1 MTYLAQIY
9 PELADEKPDYAWEGL
24 FAETPDGL
32 PYIGEH
38 SRYPR
43 HLFALGYGG
52 NGMTASFLAAQ
63 TLVDLYQRRDKG
75 GKTRRI
81 GNLFA
86 FDRGAGNLAATFPID
101 PGSPSTLRAGGSMK
115 RTRNFYVGVTI
126 AAVIAVLA
134 IAQYTLQTVARAQEN
149 GSANRAGIYEVD
161 RMWPKPLPNNWVLG
175 STVGLAIDA
184 RDHVF
189 IVHRGQASLDPE
201 VREPDGV
208 RASRASRRRRPRGRR
223 SRAAAGFAAPSA
235 GNTVAGYSRQRH
247 DASRFPSSAA
257 RQRLRCSS
265 SIRKATSVSHWGAP
279 GAGYEWP
286 PSMHGITIDGKDNV
300 WLAGN
305 GGNTVLKFSKDGKFL
320 LQIGKNG
327 ASKGNKDTA
336 NLSRPAEVE
345 VDMAANEVYV
355 ADGYGNRRVIVYD
368 ADKGTF
374 KRMWGAYGK
383 PPTDDPNVTYD
394 PAKPLSTNWQT
405 VHCASLANDGL
416 VYVCDRVNDRIQV
429 FQQGR
434 HVHQGSAD
442 CQADARRRR
451 HLRHRV
457 LEGPAAAADVCG

>member
-1 MTYLAQIY
+1 
-9 PELADEKPDYAWEGL
+9 
-24 FAETPDGL
+24 
-32 PYIGEH
+32 
-38 SRYPR
+38 
-43 HLFALGYGG
+43 
-52 NGMTASFLAAQ
+52 
-63 TLVDLYQRRDKG
+63 
-75 GKTRRI
+75 
-81 GNLFA
+81 
-86 FDRGAGNLAATFPID
+86 
-101 PGSPSTLRAGGSMK
+101 MK
-115 RTRNFYVGVTI
+115 RTRKFYVGATI
-126 AAVIAVLA
+126 AAVIVVLA
-134 IAQYTLQTVARAQEN
+134 IAQYTLQTVARAQES
-149 GSANRAGIYEVD
+149 GGAKAGIYEVD

-189 IVHRGQASLDPE
+189 VVHRGQATLDPKFASQM
-201 VREPDGV
+201 VFAPPAARGG
-208 RASRASRRRRPRGRR
+208 RAG
-223 SRAAAGFAAPSA
+223 AAPAAPARGDAAIGEEVASGAKPISDLCCASAPPVLEFDPA
-235 GNTVAGYSRQRH
+235 GNLVN
-247 DASRFPSSAA
+247 
-257 RQRLRCSS
+257 
-265 SIRKATSVSHWGAP
+265 HWGGP
-279 GAGYEWP
+279 GTGFEWP

-327 ASKGNKDTA
+327 ASKGNTDTA

-429 FQQGR
+429 FKKDGTYVKEAQIAKRTLGDGVTFDVAFSKDPQQR
-434 HVHQGSAD
+434 LMYVAD
-442 CQADARRRR
+442 GAN
-451 HLRHRV
+451 HRV
-457 LEGPAAAADVCG
+457 WQLLRDPLQVLNHIGNGGRYPGQFYATHNVSLDSKGNLYTVETYTGARVQKFSYKGLGAVAQPEGNHN

>member
-1 MTYLAQIY
+1 
-9 PELADEKPDYAWEGL
+9 
-24 FAETPDGL
+24 
-32 PYIGEH
+32 
-38 SRYPR
+38 
-43 HLFALGYGG
+43 
-52 NGMTASFLAAQ
+52 
-63 TLVDLYQRRDKG
+63 
-75 GKTRRI
+75 
-81 GNLFA
+81 
-86 FDRGAGNLAATFPID
+86 
-101 PGSPSTLRAGGSMK
+101 MK
-115 RTRNFYVGVTI
+115 RTRKFYVGATI
-126 AAVIAVLA
+126 AAVIVVLA

-189 IVHRGQASLDPE
+189 VVHRGQATLDPKFASQM
-201 VREPDGV
+201 VFAPPAARGG
-208 RASRASRRRRPRGRR
+208 RAG
-223 SRAAAGFAAPSA
+223 AAPAVPARGDAAIGEEVASGAKPISDLCCASAPPVLEFDPA
-235 GNTVAGYSRQRH
+235 GNLVN
-247 DASRFPSSAA
+247 
-257 RQRLRCSS
+257 
-265 SIRKATSVSHWGAP
+265 HWGGP
-279 GAGYEWP
+279 GTGFEWP

-429 FQQGR
+429 FKKDGTYIKEAQIAKRTLGDGVTFDIAFSKDPQQR
-434 HVHQGSAD
+434 LMYVAD
-442 CQADARRRR
+442 GAN
-451 HLRHRV
+451 HRV
-457 LEGPAAAADVCG
+457 WQLLRDPMQVLNHIGNGGRYPGQFYATHNVSLDSKGNLYTVETYTGARVQKFSYKGLGAVAKPEGNHN

>member
-1 MTYLAQIY
+1 
-9 PELADEKPDYAWEGL
+9 
-24 FAETPDGL
+24 
-32 PYIGEH
+32 
-38 SRYPR
+38 
-43 HLFALGYGG
+43 
-52 NGMTASFLAAQ
+52 
-63 TLVDLYQRRDKG
+63 
-75 GKTRRI
+75 
-81 GNLFA
+81 
-86 FDRGAGNLAATFPID
+86 
-101 PGSPSTLRAGGSMK
+101 MK
-115 RTRNFYVGVTI
+115 RTRKFYVGATI
-126 AAVIAVLA
+126 AAVIVVLA

-149 GSANRAGIYEVD
+149 GGAKAGIYEVD

-189 IVHRGQASLDPE
+189 VVHRGQATLDPKFASQM
-201 VREPDGV
+201 VFAPPAARGG
-208 RASRASRRRRPRGRR
+208 RAG
-223 SRAAAGFAAPSA
+223 AAPAAPARGDAAIGEDVASGAKPISDLCCTSAPPVLEFDPA
-235 GNTVAGYSRQRH
+235 GNLVN
-247 DASRFPSSAA
+247 
-257 RQRLRCSS
+257 
-265 SIRKATSVSHWGAP
+265 HWGGP
-279 GAGYEWP
+279 GTGFEWP

-429 FQQGR
+429 FKKDGTYIKEAQIAKRTLGDGVTFDVAFSKDPQQR
-434 HVHQGSAD
+434 LMYVAD
-442 CQADARRRR
+442 GAN
-451 HLRHRV
+451 HRV
-457 LEGPAAAADVCG
+457 WQLLRDPLQVLNHIGNGGRYPGQFYATHNVSLDSKGNLYTVETYTGARVQKFSYKGLGAVAQPEGNHN

>member
-1 MTYLAQIY
+1 
-9 PELADEKPDYAWEGL
+9 
-24 FAETPDGL
+24 
-32 PYIGEH
+32 
-38 SRYPR
+38 
-43 HLFALGYGG
+43 
-52 NGMTASFLAAQ
+52 
-63 TLVDLYQRRDKG
+63 
-75 GKTRRI
+75 
-81 GNLFA
+81 
-86 FDRGAGNLAATFPID
+86 
-101 PGSPSTLRAGGSMK
+101 MK

-134 IAQYTLQTVARAQEN
+134 VAQYALQTVAKAQGN
-149 GSANRAGIYEVD
+149 GGAQAGIYEVD

-175 STVGLAIDA
+175 STVGLAVDA

-189 IVHRGQASLDPE
+189 VVHRGQATLDPKF
-201 VREPDGV
+201 
-208 RASRASRRRRPRGRR
+208 ASQMTFAPAAPRGGGG
-223 SRAAAGFAAPSA
+223 RAGRA
-235 GNTVAGYSRQRH
+235 
-247 DASRFPSSAA
+247 
-257 RQRLRCSS
+257 
-265 SIRKATSVSHWGAP
+265 GAP
-279 GAGYEWP
+279 GAPARGDAAIGEEVASGAKPISDLCCSSAPPVLEFDPAGNLVNHWGGPGTGFEWP

-327 ASKGNKDTA
+327 ASKGNTDTA

-394 PAKPLSTNWQT
+394 PAKPLSQNWQT

-429 FQQGR
+429 FRKDGTYIKEAQIAKRTLGDGVTFDIAFSKDPQQR
-434 HVHQGSAD
+434 LMYVAD
-442 CQADARRRR
+442 GAN
-451 HLRHRV
+451 HRV
-457 LEGPAAAADVCG
+457 WQLLREPLQVLNHIGNGGRYPGQFYATHNVSLDSKGNLYTVETYTGARVQKFSLKGMGAVAKPEGNHN

>member
-1 MTYLAQIY
+1 
-9 PELADEKPDYAWEGL
+9 
-24 FAETPDGL
+24 
-32 PYIGEH
+32 
-38 SRYPR
+38 
-43 HLFALGYGG
+43 
-52 NGMTASFLAAQ
+52 
-63 TLVDLYQRRDKG
+63 
-75 GKTRRI
+75 
-81 GNLFA
+81 
-86 FDRGAGNLAATFPID
+86 
-101 PGSPSTLRAGGSMK
+101 MK
-115 RTRNFYVGVTI
+115 RTRKFYVGATI
-126 AAVIAVLA
+126 AAVIVVLA
-134 IAQYTLQTVARAQEN
+134 IAQYTLQTVARAQE
-149 GSANRAGIYEVD
+149 GGGAKAGIYEVD

-189 IVHRGQASLDPE
+189 VVHRGQATLDPKF
-201 VREPDGV
+201 
-208 RASRASRRRRPRGRR
+208 ASQMV
-223 SRAAAGFAAPSA
+223 FAP
-235 GNTVAGYSRQRH
+235 
-247 DASRFPSSAA
+247 PAA
-257 RQRLRCSS
+257 RGGR
-265 SIRKATSVSHWGAP
+265 AGAAP
-279 GAGYEWP
+279 GAPARGDAAIGEEVASGAKPISDLCCTSAPPVLEFDPAGNLVNHWGGPGTGFEWP

-327 ASKGNKDTA
+327 ASKGNTDTA
-336 NLSRPAEVE
+336 NLNRPAEVE

-429 FQQGR
+429 FKKDGTYVKEAQIAKRTLGDGVTFDVAFSKDPQQR
-434 HVHQGSAD
+434 LMYVAD
-442 CQADARRRR
+442 GAN
-451 HLRHRV
+451 HRV
-457 LEGPAAAADVCG
+457 WQLLRDPLQVLNHIGNGGRYPGQFYATHNVSLDSKGNLYTVETYTGARVQKFSYKGLGAVAQPEGNHN

>member
-1 MTYLAQIY
+1 
-9 PELADEKPDYAWEGL
+9 
-24 FAETPDGL
+24 
-32 PYIGEH
+32 
-38 SRYPR
+38 
-43 HLFALGYGG
+43 
-52 NGMTASFLAAQ
+52 
-63 TLVDLYQRRDKG
+63 
-75 GKTRRI
+75 
-81 GNLFA
+81 
-86 FDRGAGNLAATFPID
+86 
-101 PGSPSTLRAGGSMK
+101 MK
-115 RTRNFYVGVTI
+115 RTRKFYVGATI
-126 AAVIAVLA
+126 AAVIVVLA
-134 IAQYTLQTVARAQEN
+134 IAQYTLQTVARAQES
-149 GSANRAGIYEVD
+149 GGAKAGIYEVD

-189 IVHRGQASLDPE
+189 VVHRGQATLDPKFASQM
-201 VREPDGV
+201 VFAPPAARGG
-208 RASRASRRRRPRGRR
+208 RAG
-223 SRAAAGFAAPSA
+223 AAPAAPARGDAAIGEEVASGAKPISDLCCASAPPVLEFDPA
-235 GNTVAGYSRQRH
+235 GNLVN
-247 DASRFPSSAA
+247 
-257 RQRLRCSS
+257 
-265 SIRKATSVSHWGAP
+265 HWGGP
-279 GAGYEWP
+279 GTGFEWP

-429 FQQGR
+429 FKKDGTYIKEAQIAKRTLGDGVTFDVAFSKDPQQR
-434 HVHQGSAD
+434 LMYVAD
-442 CQADARRRR
+442 GAN
-451 HLRHRV
+451 HRV
-457 LEGPAAAADVCG
+457 WQLLRDPLQVLNHIGNGGRYPGQFYATHNVSLDSKGNLYTVETYTGARVQKFSYKGLGAVAQPEGNHN

>member
-1 MTYLAQIY
+1 
-9 PELADEKPDYAWEGL
+9 
-24 FAETPDGL
+24 
-32 PYIGEH
+32 
-38 SRYPR
+38 
-43 HLFALGYGG
+43 
-52 NGMTASFLAAQ
+52 
-63 TLVDLYQRRDKG
+63 
-75 GKTRRI
+75 
-81 GNLFA
+81 
-86 FDRGAGNLAATFPID
+86 
-101 PGSPSTLRAGGSMK
+101 MK
-115 RTRNFYVGVTI
+115 RTRKFYVGATI
-126 AAVIAVLA
+126 AAVIVVLA

-149 GSANRAGIYEVD
+149 GGAKAGIYEVD

-189 IVHRGQASLDPE
+189 VVHRGQATLDPKFASQM
-201 VREPDGV
+201 VFAPPAARGG
-208 RASRASRRRRPRGRR
+208 RAG
-223 SRAAAGFAAPSA
+223 AAPAAPARGDAAIGEDVASGAKPISDLCCTAAPPVLEFDPA
-235 GNTVAGYSRQRH
+235 GNLVN
-247 DASRFPSSAA
+247 
-257 RQRLRCSS
+257 
-265 SIRKATSVSHWGAP
+265 HWGGP
-279 GAGYEWP
+279 GTGFEWP

-429 FQQGR
+429 FKKDGTYIKEAQIAKRTLGDGVTFDVAFSKDPQQRLMYVADGANHRVWQLLREPLQVLNHIGNGGR
-434 HVHQGSAD
+434 YPGQFYATHNVSLDSKGNLYTVETYTGARVQKFIVQGTRCGREARREP
-442 CQADARRRR
+442 QLARRR
-451 HLRHRV
+451 
-457 LEGPAAAADVCG
+457 

>member
-1 MTYLAQIY
+1 
-9 PELADEKPDYAWEGL
+9 
-24 FAETPDGL
+24 
-32 PYIGEH
+32 
-38 SRYPR
+38 
-43 HLFALGYGG
+43 
-52 NGMTASFLAAQ
+52 
-63 TLVDLYQRRDKG
+63 
-75 GKTRRI
+75 
-81 GNLFA
+81 
-86 FDRGAGNLAATFPID
+86 
-101 PGSPSTLRAGGSMK
+101 MK
-115 RTRNFYVGVTI
+115 RTRKFYVGATI

-189 IVHRGQASLDPE
+189 IVHRGQATLDPKFASQM
-201 VREPDGV
+201 VFAPVARGG
-208 RASRASRRRRPRGRR
+208 RAG
-223 SRAAAGFAAPSA
+223 AAPAAPARGDAAIGEEVASGAKPISDLCCTAAPPVLEFDPA
-235 GNTVAGYSRQRH
+235 GNLVN
-247 DASRFPSSAA
+247 
-257 RQRLRCSS
+257 
-265 SIRKATSVSHWGAP
+265 HWGGP
-279 GAGYEWP
+279 GTGFEWP

-429 FQQGR
+429 FKKDGTYIKEAQIAKRTLGDGVTFDVAFSKDPQQR
-434 HVHQGSAD
+434 LMYVAD
-442 CQADARRRR
+442 GAN
-451 HLRHRV
+451 HRV
-457 LEGPAAAADVCG
+457 WQLLREPLEVLNHIGNGGRYPGQFYATHNVSLDSKGNLYTVETYTGARVQKFSYKGLGAVAKPEGNHN

>member
-1 MTYLAQIY
+1 
-9 PELADEKPDYAWEGL
+9 
-24 FAETPDGL
+24 
-32 PYIGEH
+32 
-38 SRYPR
+38 
-43 HLFALGYGG
+43 
-52 NGMTASFLAAQ
+52 
-63 TLVDLYQRRDKG
+63 
-75 GKTRRI
+75 
-81 GNLFA
+81 
-86 FDRGAGNLAATFPID
+86 
-101 PGSPSTLRAGGSMK
+101 MK
-115 RTRNFYVGVTI
+115 RSRNFYVGVSI
-126 AAVIAVLA
+126 AVVVAVLA
-134 IAQYTLQTVARAQEN
+134 VAQYALQTVASAQGN
-149 GSANRAGIYEVD
+149 GGAQAGIYEVD

-175 STVGLAIDA
+175 STVGLAVDA

-189 IVHRGQASLDPE
+189 VVHRGQATLDPKFASQMVFAPTGRGARGGAPARGDAAIGEE
-201 VREPDGV
+201 V
-208 RASRASRRRRPRGRR
+208 ASGAKPISDLCCAS
-223 SRAAAGFAAPSA
+223 APPVLEFDPA
-235 GNTVAGYSRQRH
+235 GNLVN
-247 DASRFPSSAA
+247 
-257 RQRLRCSS
+257 
-265 SIRKATSVSHWGAP
+265 HWGGP
-279 GAGYEWP
+279 GTGFEWP

-394 PAKPLSTNWQT
+394 PAKPLSQNWQT

-429 FQQGR
+429 FKKDGTYIKEAQIAKRTLGDGVTFDIAFSKDKEQR
-434 HVHQGSAD
+434 LMYVAD
-442 CQADARRRR
+442 GAN
-451 HLRHRV
+451 HRV
-457 LEGPAAAADVCG
+457 WQLLREPLQVLNHIGNGGRYPGQFYATHNVSLDSKGNLYTVETYTGARVQKFSYKGLGAVAKPEGNHN

>member
-1 MTYLAQIY
+1 
-9 PELADEKPDYAWEGL
+9 
-24 FAETPDGL
+24 
-32 PYIGEH
+32 
-38 SRYPR
+38 
-43 HLFALGYGG
+43 
-52 NGMTASFLAAQ
+52 
-63 TLVDLYQRRDKG
+63 
-75 GKTRRI
+75 
-81 GNLFA
+81 
-86 FDRGAGNLAATFPID
+86 
-101 PGSPSTLRAGGSMK
+101 MK

-189 IVHRGQASLDPE
+189 IVHRGQSSLDQKFASQMAF
-201 VREPDGV
+201 D
-208 RASRASRRRRPRGRR
+208 ASRASRRRRPRGC
-223 SRAAAGFAAPSA
+223 AAPRRPA
-235 GNTVAGYSRQRH
+235 ASRRRAPATRWPVTPQRH
-247 DASRFPSSAA
+247 DQADFRVLLLGGAAGSRVRSGRQPRSSLGRARAPATSGRHRCTASRSTAKTTCGSPATAA
-257 RQRLRCSS
+257 
-265 SIRKATSVSHWGAP
+265 H
-279 GAGYEWP
+279 
-286 PSMHGITIDGKDNV
+286 TI
-300 WLAGN
+300 
-305 GGNTVLKFSKDGKFL
+305 LKFSKDGKFL

-336 NLSRPAEVE
+336 NLNRPAEVE

-394 PAKPLSTNWQT
+394 PTKPLSTNWQT

-429 FQQGR
+429 FRKDGTYVKEAQIAKRTLGDGVTFDIAFSKDPQQR
-434 HVHQGSAD
+434 LMYVAD
-442 CQADARRRR
+442 GAN
-451 HLRHRV
+451 HRV
-457 LEGPAAAADVCG
+457 WQLLRDPMLVLNHIGNGGRYPGQFYATHNVSLDSKGNLYTVETYTGARLQKFTYKGLGAVAKPEGNHN

>member
-1 MTYLAQIY
+1 
-9 PELADEKPDYAWEGL
+9 
-24 FAETPDGL
+24 
-32 PYIGEH
+32 
-38 SRYPR
+38 
-43 HLFALGYGG
+43 
-52 NGMTASFLAAQ
+52 
-63 TLVDLYQRRDKG
+63 
-75 GKTRRI
+75 
-81 GNLFA
+81 
-86 FDRGAGNLAATFPID
+86 
-101 PGSPSTLRAGGSMK
+101 MK

-134 IAQYTLQTVARAQEN
+134 IGQYALQTVARAQEN

-189 IVHRGQASLDPE
+189 VVHRGQASLDQKF
-201 VREPDGV
+201 
-208 RASRASRRRRPRGRR
+208 ASQMAFTPPAPRGG
-223 SRAAAGFAAPSA
+223 RAGAAPATPGFAAPAA
-235 GNTVAGYSRQRH
+235 GNTVTGYT
-247 DASRFPSSAA
+247 ASDMTKPISEFCCSSAPPVLEFDA
-257 RQRLRCSS
+257 EGNL
-265 SIRKATSVSHWGAP
+265 VNHWGGP
-279 GAGYEWP
+279 GTGFEWP

-305 GGNTVLKFSKDGKFL
+305 GGHSVLKFSKDGKFL

-336 NLSRPAEVE
+336 NVNRPAEVE

-394 PAKPLSTNWQT
+394 PTKPLATNWQT
-405 VHCASLANDGL
+405 VHCATLANDGL

-429 FQQGR
+429 FRRDGTYLKEAQIAKRTLGDGVTFDIAFSKDKEQR
-434 HVHQGSAD
+434 LMYVAD
-442 CQADARRRR
+442 GAN
-451 HLRHRV
+451 HRV
-457 LEGPAAAADVCG
+457 WQLLREPMMVLNHIGNGGRYPGQFYATHNVSLDSMGNMYTVETYTGARVQKFTYKGLGAVAKPEGNHN

>member
-1 MTYLAQIY
+1 MQ
-9 PELADEKPDYAWEGL
+9 
-24 FAETPDGL
+24 
-32 PYIGEH
+32 
-38 SRYPR
+38 
-43 HLFALGYGG
+43 
-52 NGMTASFLAAQ
+52 
-63 TLVDLYQRRDKG
+63 
-75 GKTRRI
+75 
-81 GNLFA
+81 
-86 FDRGAGNLAATFPID
+86 
-101 PGSPSTLRAGGSMK
+101 

-126 AAVIAVLA
+126 AVVIAVLA
-134 IAQYTLQTVARAQEN
+134 VAQYSLQTVARAQEN
-149 GSANRAGIYEVD
+149 GSTNRAGIYEVD

-189 IVHRGQASLDPE
+189 VVHRGQATLDPKFASQMTFAPPAA
-201 VREPDGV
+201 RGGRAGRAGEP
-208 RASRASRRRRPRGRR
+208 
-223 SRAAAGFAAPSA
+223 AAPARGDAAIGEEVATGAKPISELCCTSAPPVLEFDPA
-235 GNTVAGYSRQRH
+235 GNLVN
-247 DASRFPSSAA
+247 
-257 RQRLRCSS
+257 
-265 SIRKATSVSHWGAP
+265 HWGGP
-279 GAGYEWP
+279 GTGFEWP

-336 NLSRPAEVE
+336 NLNRPAEVE

-394 PAKPLSTNWQT
+394 PSKPLSTNWQT

-429 FQQGR
+429 FKKDGTYIKETQIAKRTLGDGVTFDIAFSKDPQQR
-434 HVHQGSAD
+434 LMYVAD
-442 CQADARRRR
+442 GAN
-451 HLRHRV
+451 HRV
-457 LEGPAAAADVCG
+457 WQLLRDPMMVLNHIGNGGRYPGQFYATHNVSLDSKGNLYTVETYTGARVQKFSYKGLGAVAKPEGNHN

>member
-1 MTYLAQIY
+1 
-9 PELADEKPDYAWEGL
+9 
-24 FAETPDGL
+24 
-32 PYIGEH
+32 
-38 SRYPR
+38 
-43 HLFALGYGG
+43 
-52 NGMTASFLAAQ
+52 
-63 TLVDLYQRRDKG
+63 
-75 GKTRRI
+75 
-81 GNLFA
+81 
-86 FDRGAGNLAATFPID
+86 
-101 PGSPSTLRAGGSMK
+101 MK
-115 RTRNFYVGVTI
+115 RSRNFYVGVSI
-126 AAVIAVLA
+126 AVVVAVLA
-134 IAQYTLQTVARAQEN
+134 VAQYALQTVASAQGN
-149 GSANRAGIYEVD
+149 GGAQAGIYEVD

-175 STVGLAIDA
+175 STVGLAVDA

-189 IVHRGQASLDPE
+189 VVHRGQATLDPKF
-201 VREPDGV
+201 
-208 RASRASRRRRPRGRR
+208 ASQMVFAPTGRGARGGAPAR
-223 SRAAAGFAAPSA
+223 GDAAVGEDVATGAKPISDLCCAAAPPVLEFDPA
-235 GNTVAGYSRQRH
+235 GNLVN
-247 DASRFPSSAA
+247 
-257 RQRLRCSS
+257 
-265 SIRKATSVSHWGAP
+265 HWGGP
-279 GAGYEWP
+279 GTGFEWP

-405 VHCASLANDGL
+405 VHCATLANDGL

-429 FQQGR
+429 FKKDGTYIKEVQIAKRTLGDGVTFDIAFSKDKEQKLMY
-434 HVHQGSAD
+434 VAD
-442 CQADARRRR
+442 GAN
-451 HLRHRV
+451 HRV
-457 LEGPAAAADVCG
+457 WQLLREPLQVLNHIGNGGRYPGQFYATHNVSLDSKGNLYTVETYTGARVQKFSYKGLGAVAKPEGNHN

>member
-1 MTYLAQIY
+1 
-9 PELADEKPDYAWEGL
+9 
-24 FAETPDGL
+24 
-32 PYIGEH
+32 
-38 SRYPR
+38 
-43 HLFALGYGG
+43 
-52 NGMTASFLAAQ
+52 
-63 TLVDLYQRRDKG
+63 
-75 GKTRRI
+75 
-81 GNLFA
+81 
-86 FDRGAGNLAATFPID
+86 
-101 PGSPSTLRAGGSMK
+101 MK
-115 RTRNFYVGVTI
+115 RTRKFYVGATI

-149 GSANRAGIYEVD
+149 GGTKAGIYEVD

-189 IVHRGQASLDPE
+189 VVHRGQATLDPKF
-201 VREPDGV
+201 
-208 RASRASRRRRPRGRR
+208 ASQMV
-223 SRAAAGFAAPSA
+223 FAP
-235 GNTVAGYSRQRH
+235 
-247 DASRFPSSAA
+247 PAA
-257 RQRLRCSS
+257 RGGR
-265 SIRKATSVSHWGAP
+265 AGAAP
-279 GAGYEWP
+279 GAPARGDAAIGEEVASGAKPISDLCCTSAPPVLEFDPAGNLVNHWGGPGTGFEWP

-327 ASKGNKDTA
+327 ASKGNTDTA

-429 FQQGR
+429 FKKDGTYIKEAQIAKRTLGDGVTFDVAFSKDPQQR
-434 HVHQGSAD
+434 LMYVAD
-442 CQADARRRR
+442 GAN
-451 HLRHRV
+451 HRV
-457 LEGPAAAADVCG
+457 WQLLREPMQVLNHIGNGGRYPGQFYATHNVSLDSKGNLYTVETYTGARVQKFSYKGLGAVDKPEGNHN